1 MRLGSTYERF
11 YTMTKS
17 FSNNAVEIL
26 AKQIASATDMKHT
39 EALRE
44 ARYAVHVRFGRAV
57 ELLPNDRGAD
67 VFSVEDFNFGWWK
80 SGKEHMLRWC
90 EDVVFKL
97 PPVKVGTQTA
107 QWTLQAP
114 QGPVDQNV
122 LTNGKGYISLTVV
135 TPGHHDSLVFA
146 SVRGPIDYWG
156 EDSFDTSEEV
166 ENYRKSIDVEE
177 TFGSDSFEPESDGY
191 VTGRVSD
198 SRIADVWV
206 TTMAFT
212 DENTGIMGYDQTV
225 DDYKGFAVTGP
236 NKAQSIIDGLIKS
249 VSAK

>member
-17 FSNNAVEIL
+17 FSNNSVEIL
-26 AKQIASATDMKHT
+26 AKQIASATGMKHT

-44 ARYAVHVRFGRAV
+44 ARYAIHVRFGRAV
-57 ELLPNDRGAD
+57 ELLPNNRNAD
-67 VFSVEDFNFGWWK
+67 VFSDADFDFGWWK
-80 SGKEHMLRWC
+80 SGKDYMLRWC

-97 PPVKVGTQTA
+97 PPVKVGSLTA

-114 QGPVDQNV
+114 QGPVDQNA
-122 LTNGKGYISLTVV
+122 LTNGSAYISLTLV
-135 TPGHHDSLVFA
+135 TSGHHDSLVFA
-146 SVRGPIDYWG
+146 SVRGPIDYSG
-156 EDSFDTSEEV
+156 ETEE
-166 ENYRKSIDVEE
+166 EDRKQIEAE
-177 TFGSDSFEPESDGY
+177 QTFGSESFEPASQEYISDP
-191 VTGRVSD
+191 VSD

-206 TTMAFT
+206 TNMEFT
-212 DENTGIMGYDQTV
+212 DENTAKQGYDQSTE
-225 DDYKGFAVTGP
+225 DYKGFAVTGP